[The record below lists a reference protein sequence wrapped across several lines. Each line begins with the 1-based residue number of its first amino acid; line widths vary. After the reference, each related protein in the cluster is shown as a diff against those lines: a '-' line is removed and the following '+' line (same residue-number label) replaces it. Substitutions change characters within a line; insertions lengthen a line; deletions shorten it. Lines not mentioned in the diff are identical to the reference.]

1 MYKYR
6 IYKCLVK
13 FLLISVSLGI
23 SCVAVA
29 QDNPKR
35 SITQIA
41 GDVYRFQNNFHHSLV
56 VLTNESVVVVDP
68 INSDAA
74 TWLKEEL
81 TKMTDKPVSHLIY
94 SHSHLDHASGGSVY
108 TDTATVIAHA
118 NAPEAID
125 GVTPDVRFDTNET
138 LQIGDKTLELTWLG
152 EGHGSDLIAVVV
164 RPENVAFIT
173 DAAAPKRLPWRDMGG
188 ANLDGW
194 INQIKTIESL
204 DFQIFAPAHGKIGVK
219 ADATDARIY
228 MEKLKNEVLAGMKA
242 GKSSEDL
249 VSEVMMEDYKDWQQY
264 TDWRPL
270 NVQGMVNYLQ
280 ESGQV
285 N

>member
-125 GVTPDVRFDTNET
+125 GVTPDIRFDTNET
-138 LQIGDKTLELTWLG
+138 LQIGGKTLELTWLG